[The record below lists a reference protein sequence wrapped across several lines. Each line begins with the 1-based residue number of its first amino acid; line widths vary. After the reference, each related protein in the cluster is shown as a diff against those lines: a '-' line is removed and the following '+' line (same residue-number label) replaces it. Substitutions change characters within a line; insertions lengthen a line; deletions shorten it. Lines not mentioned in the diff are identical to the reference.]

1 MKYLISIFEKFESQK
16 LSGVVNYISKPHRKK
31 FLDDIKKICG
41 VLDYP
46 ISNLSD
52 DKFNYLRFKDA
63 YNLQDPKKSEDDQT
77 KCVTCIGSGKIK
89 KPWGKEGQKG
99 FHYRDILCKDC
110 GGTGKQKEKANSEP
124 LPVYLKFWFNTNGEY
139 LGITR
144 YTHKKPL
151 TQVKKGKKTK
161 KVDKWKKIGPVQYTE
176 IEHLQKMYI
185 ELDGIWTVST
195 MWRDEDGDLFAIHD
209 NDAVEGYLL
218 IVYPSDEGWEELGQ
232 FSFLLGG
239 HNGDIA
245 YRLVPKTDADKEKE
259 DKNEEDPNAAP
270 PDPDIFNIA
279 IDATLKPTNKY
290 VKDLVKDAEFS
301 LILNLDLL
309 RSSEY
314 TKSSKIKKDRLD
326 SKAGSL
332 HGKKEEEIRKEN
344 IDRYISKL
352 SSYDPKGDLN
362 QIKTI
367 IPRFFGWNHP
377 AFFLYYGINY
387 NNLSGII
394 SNLFRIHRGEGLDQ
408 LVKSIKDLIM
418 SSYLETSRKY
428 PIIIENIQKC
438 KKMARDEKRNDII
451 EFING
456 YEKINKAINDYLGKN
471 ISKISDLE
479 STERKIKIIR
489 ELLKSERYQFTYS
502 SRFLNYLSTK
512 ETDKVCTSYDSIKHF
527 MNTNNKERLIDD
539 INIIYETI
547 LSLNS

>member
-16 LSGVVNYISKPHRKK
+16 LSGVVNYISKAHRKK

-52 DKFNYLRFKDA
+52 DKFDYLRFKDA
-63 YNLQDPKKSEDDQT
+63 YNLQDPKKTEEDKT
-77 KCVTCIGSGKIK
+77 KCTTCAGSGKIK

-110 GGTGKQKEKANSEP
+110 GGTGERKEKPNSEP
-124 LPVYLKFWFNTNGEY
+124 TPIYLKFWFNTNGEY

-144 YTHKKPL
+144 YTNKKPA
-151 TQVKKGKKTK
+151 VAAVKGKKKSK
-161 KVDKWKKIGPVQYTE
+161 KVDKWKKVGPVQYTE

-185 ELDGIWTVST
+185 ELNDIWTVST

-209 NDAVEGYLL
+209 NDAAEGDF
-218 IVYPSDEGWEELGQ
+218 PSDEGWQDLGQ

-239 HNGDIA
+239 GDNGDTA

-270 PDPDIFNIA
+270 PDPDVFNIA
-279 IDATLKPTNKY
+279 IDATLKPTSKY
-290 VKDLVKDAEFS
+290 VKDLIKDAEFS
-301 LILNLDLL
+301 LVLNLDLL
-309 RSSEY
+309 KSSEY
-314 TKSSKIKKDRLD
+314 QKASKIKKDRTE
-326 SKAGSL
+326 SKEGSL
-332 HGKKEEEIRKEN
+332 HGRKEDDIRKEN

-377 AFFLYYGINY
+377 IFFLYFGINY
-387 NNLSGII
+387 NNLSSII
-394 SNLFRIHRGEGLDQ
+394 SNLFRIHRGEPIEQ
-408 LVKSIKDLIM
+408 LVKGIKDVII
-418 SSYLETSRKY
+418 SSYSETSRRY
-428 PIIIENIQKC
+428 PIIVENIQKC
-438 KKMARDEKRNDII
+438 KKLSRNEKRNDII
-451 EFING
+451 EFIDG
-456 YEKINKAINDYLGKN
+456 YENINKAINDYLGKD

-479 STERKIKIIR
+479 STERKLKTVR
-489 ELLKSERYQFTYS
+489 ELLKSTRYYLMNLDSFFNNLSKKDIDNTCS
-502 SRFLNYLSTK
+502 SYENIKRFMDTN
-512 ETDKVCTSYDSIKHF
+512 DK
-527 MNTNNKERLIDD
+527 NRLIADV
-539 INIIYETI
+539 NLIYEAI